1 MRNAG
6 GYAFFINPAAAHV
19 WLDDRSSRP
28 EMMCEGVTEMD
39 TFTCGHCCRVIHV
52 KAMQRPEDLGGLCK
66 RCMKLECPECV
77 DKGCTPFEKK
87 LEMAEARDR
96 ALRSYGV

>member
-6 GYAFFINPAAAHV
+6 GYAFVINPKAAYV
-19 WLDDRSSRP
+19 RLDDKDARP
-28 EMMCEGVTEMD
+28 EMACEGITEFD
-39 TFTCGHCCRVIHV
+39 TVRCGHCGRIVHV
-52 KAMQRPEDLGGLCK
+52 KARQRPEDIGGLCK
-66 RCMKLECPECV
+66 QCMRFECPSCV